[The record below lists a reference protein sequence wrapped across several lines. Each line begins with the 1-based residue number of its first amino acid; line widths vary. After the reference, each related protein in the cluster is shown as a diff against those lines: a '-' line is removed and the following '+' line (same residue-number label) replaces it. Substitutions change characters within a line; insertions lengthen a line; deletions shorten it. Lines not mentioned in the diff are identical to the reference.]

1 MKHMNIGP
9 KHIHNIYLSLF
20 PYKFLVDLPQTR
32 VWEWQINL
40 TYHFGHTW
48 NISFIHSSEEHNI
61 IIYTLFSGAYYI
73 YTLLDLWS
81 ISFIQLFEPYYYLYT
96 LLGAYHLYSYL
107 KHIIYTL
114 FFGAYHLYTFLKHI
128 NIGSKHLCHNKVS
141 RNAIAISE
149 WQINLT
155 YQFLSKPKHI
165 IYTLFWNILML
176 VPNTWFTIFY
186 LYLFKSLEWQIYWM
200 NIFCMVKPQ
209 TYYVCTL
216 LRGISMLVSNL

>member
-1 MKHMNIGP
+1 MNIGP

-96 LLGAYHLYSYL
+96 LLWSISFIQLFEAYYLYTLLWSILYIHSAL
-107 KHIIYTL
+107 EHIIHSSLEHIIYT
-114 FFGAYHLYTFLKHI
+114 H
-128 NIGSKHLCHNKVS
+128 
-141 RNAIAISE
+141 
-149 WQINLT
+149 
-155 YQFLSKPKHI
+155 
-165 IYTLFWNILML
+165 FWSILIL
-176 VPNTWFTIFY
+176 VPSTYVTIKY
-186 LYLFKSLEWQIYWM
+186 PEMPLLFQ
-200 NIFCMVKPQ
+200 ND
-209 TYYVCTL
+209 
-216 LRGISMLVSNL
+216 R